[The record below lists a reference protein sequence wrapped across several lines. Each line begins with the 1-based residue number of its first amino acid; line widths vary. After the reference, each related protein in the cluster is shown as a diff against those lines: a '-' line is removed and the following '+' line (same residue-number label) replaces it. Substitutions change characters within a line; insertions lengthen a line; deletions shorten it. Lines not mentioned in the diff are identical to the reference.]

1 MIHSTTYIVHTRVL
15 SLSKQHIQHQY
26 KTCIFTDLTPWTP
39 SQETSYAR
47 KKLYCYN
54 YQQPARKL
62 LAKDYIIYETYI
74 LLFFQFSFN

>member
-47 KKLYCYN
+47 KNCIATITN
-54 YQQPARKL
+54 NP
-62 LAKDYIIYETYI
+62 YE
-74 LLFFQFSFN
+74 SC